1 MPSTEQLQHV
11 FARNAWFMGLPEPA
25 RLALWPLLRLRRLN
39 DGQPVFLRGEAG
51 GGWFGVVEGALQV
64 SGVSADGKRVALA
77 LLEPGNWVG
86 EVSAL
91 DGRERTHDVVAH
103 GATLIAALSQP
114 DFDGWTAAHPG
125 VREQFVA
132 LLCSRLRQTY
142 AFIEELQTLSKP
154 TLIARRLLLLART
167 FGEVDPS
174 DAGGSTRLQV
184 RLSQE
189 DIATLLGLSRQR
201 INQELQRL
209 AQLGIAEA
217 SYGHVRIHD
226 LEALRREAE
235 PGPPP

>member
-1 MPSTEQLQHV
+1 MLMNADRLQQV
-11 FARNAWFMGLPEPA
+11 FERNAWFMGLPEAA
-25 RLALWPLLRLRRLN
+25 RHALLPLLRQRRLD
-39 DGQPVFLRGEAG
+39 DGQPVFLRGDAA
-51 GGWFGVVEGALQV
+51 GGWFGVVDGALQV
-64 SGVSADGKRVALA
+64 SGSSADGKRVALA

-103 GATLIAALSQP
+103 GPTLIAALSQAN
-114 DFDGWTAAHPG
+114 FDAWTAAHPG
-125 VREQFVA
+125 VREQFIA
-132 LLCSRLRQTY
+132 LLCARLRQTY

-154 TLIARRLLLLART
+154 ALIARRLLVLARS
-167 FGEVDPS
+167 FGEA
-174 DAGGSTRLQV
+174 DAADGGGSTRLSV

-217 SYGHVRIHD
+217 SYGQVRIHD
-226 LEALRREAE
+226 LEALRRESE
-235 PGPPP
+235 PPG

>member
-1 MPSTEQLQHV
+1 MPSTEQLQQV

-39 DGQPVFLRGEAG
+39 DGQPVFLRGESG
-51 GGWFGVVEGALQV
+51 GGWFGVVDGALQV
-64 SGVSADGKRVALA
+64 SGSSADGKRVTLA

-103 GATLIAALSQP
+103 GSTLIAALSQP
-114 DFDGWTAAHPG
+114 RFEDWTAAHPG
-125 VREQFVA
+125 VREQFIA

-142 AFIEELQTLSKP
+142 AFVEELQTLSKP
-154 TLIARRLLLLART
+154 ALIARRLLVLAHS
-167 FGEVDPS
+167 FGEI
-174 DAGGSTRLQV
+174 DAAGSGGSTELSV

-201 INQELQRL
+201 INQEMQRL

-217 SYGHVRIHD
+217 SYGQVRIHD
-226 LEALRREAE
+226 LEALRGEAE
-235 PGPPP
+235 G